1 MYQHDSPGR
10 VVKLDAA
17 LGESQTKLSNA
28 GHVNKESILLDKD
41 ERALLRK
48 GENITKEQMW
58 ELLEKKR
65 FD

>member
-1 MYQHDSPGR
+1 
-10 VVKLDAA
+10 
-17 LGESQTKLSNA
+17 
-28 GHVNKESILLDKD
+28 VNKESILLDRD
-41 ERALLRK
+41 ERELLRK